1 MAESETSRSTRER
14 LYAVI
19 EETGSTDDQLA
30 GTVLVGFMVVAEWR
44 GPGGEQWLSKVSGDH
59 AGSLPTWRQ
68 RGYAAE
74 IVHDMWGDTDPD
86 RDDDGGGGDGG

>member
-30 GTVLVGFMVVAEWR
+30 GTVLVGFMVVSEWR
-44 GPGGEQWLSKVSGDH
+44 GPDGAQWLSKVSGDH

-74 IVHDMWGDTDPD
+74 IIHDMWGDTEP
-86 RDDDGGGGDGG
+86 DDDSGDGDDG